1 MHCVYLLQ
9 MSRKALCS
17 LKAEYGPRYAVFSP
31 FSNAHSQFKLL
42 AIPVES
48 VQVKF
53 IAKKQSILCKIIG
66 FFSRCAVGKGLS
78 F

>member
-1 MHCVYLLQ
+1 

-31 FSNAHSQFKLL
+31 FSNAHSQFILL
-42 AIPVES
+42 ANPVES

-53 IAKKQSILCKIIG
+53 LAKKNSPFCAKLLDFSVGVQSGKAFAFKKIY
-66 FFSRCAVGKGLS
+66 
-78 F
+78 